1 MKKMQQTFIAC
12 LAIIATLFASCGKDE
27 HSPFDHPFLHIM
39 SNNASSETVNYLA
52 NATRT
57 YNIYLSS
64 KPLTSNLEVQFEIIP
79 GDGLIAGIDYEVLT
93 PGNTILFL
101 PGIYDMPI
109 RIRWIA
115 NPNLDPAKDNT
126 LTINLVS
133 NSQNITMG
141 LPGPDQLQKK
151 FTITKVK

>member
-1 MKKMQQTFIAC
+1 MKHIRISCIAFF
-12 LAIIATLFASCGKDE
+12 AILFASCGKEE
-27 HSPFDHPFLHIM
+27 HAPFDQPFVHIM
-39 SNNASSETVNYLA
+39 SNNASSETVSYLA

-64 KPLTSNLEVQFEIIP
+64 KPLTSDLEVRFEITS
-79 GDGLIAGIDYEVLT
+79 GNGLTEGLDYEVLT
-93 PGNTILFL
+93 PGNSILFL

-115 NPNLDPAKDNT
+115 NPDLDPTKDNT
-126 LTINLVS
+126 LTIDLVS
-133 NSQNITMG
+133 TNQNIILG
-141 LPGPDQLQKK
+141 LPGPDQLQKR